1 MGAMKALGKN
11 YSNEEVQN
19 MISNADKQ
27 GKGRVDFQDFLAL
40 LENVSK
46 CATSAMLCDKQKIP
60 RDWVGWIFNH
70 PSLNSNLIFFFSFLA
85 KSKGIT

>member
-1 MGAMKALGKN
+1 MNEFEIEEARECFKTLDPESKGVTAIELMGAMKALGKN

-40 LENVSK
+40 LENVST
-46 CATSAMLCDKQKIP
+46 CATGAMLCDKPKIP
-60 RDWVGWIFNH
+60 SD
-70 PSLNSNLIFFFSFLA
+70 
-85 KSKGIT
+85 